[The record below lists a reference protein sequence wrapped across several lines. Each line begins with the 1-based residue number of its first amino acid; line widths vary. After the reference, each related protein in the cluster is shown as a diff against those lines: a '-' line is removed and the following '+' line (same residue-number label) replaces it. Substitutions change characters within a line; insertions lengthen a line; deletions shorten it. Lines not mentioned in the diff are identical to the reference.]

1 MMRRPWAWKGPTGSN
16 GEGRV
21 NGAKQASPRVRGKF
35 SRLGIASVAAA
46 GAAVGLVAAVYLD
59 EWPQRLC
66 DRLQGEVE
74 AAPPEQIAPLLD
86 RLIACGSPS
95 LPALAALLG
104 SSRPEVADA
113 VYDALRPAVRRP
125 ASDPI
130 PTDDSLLPMAEA
142 LAHAAQALEPTQ
154 RGRHAALALEL
165 LEAAGRKSLAD
176 GEGRPGER
184 RRILLLCQELLQ
196 STPSSIAR
204 TSVLDAPLD
213 DSRRE
218 DDESHAAPEASESTS
233 AFGLVPGPAMQPI
246 SNAARS
252 DAAPLSNPLPND
264 TTHSP
269 SPIESGPFGLGPATI
284 RSEPAA
290 TAVKAN
296 VGAANAG
303 AVVVAPQAAAVQP
316 AAFSTDVASPR
327 SLRPPVEPPGSVE
340 AASAD
345 RSAAAGRASAWELF
359 DDLVST
365 DAARVVVARH
375 ELARRRFSAAEIEL
389 GRRFAVADAAERR
402 RLVETLPSQPDVDL
416 RPWLLHFSTDDDAA
430 VRTVALS
437 IMATT
442 GDPHLLDRVK
452 QAAFYDSDDEV
463 RRTSRRL
470 LDSQSR

>member
-1 MMRRPWAWKGPTGSN
+1 MKD
-16 GEGRV
+16 
-21 NGAKQASPRVRGKF
+21 AKQASPRGRGKF
-35 SRLGIASVAAA
+35 SRLGIALVAAA
-46 GAAVGLVAAVYLD
+46 GAAVGLVAAVYL
-59 EWPQRLC
+59 EQWPQRLC
-66 DRLQGEVE
+66 DRLQCEVE
-74 AAPPEQIAPLLD
+74 AASPEQIAPLLE
-86 RLIACGSPS
+86 RLTACGSPS

-104 SSRPEVADA
+104 SSRVEVADA
-113 VYDALRPAVRRP
+113 VYDMLRTTIRRP
-125 ASDPI
+125 ASDPAPASDPS
-130 PTDDSLLPMAEA
+130 PTDDSLLAMAEA
-142 LAHAAQALEPTQ
+142 LARAAQALEPTQ

-176 GEGRPGER
+176 GEGRAGER

-218 DDESHAAPEASESTS
+218 DDAQRATPKASESTS
-233 AFGLVPGPAMQPI
+233 AFGLAPDSATAA
-246 SNAARS
+246 SAARS
-252 DAAPLSNPLPND
+252 DAAPLRNPLSND
-264 TTHSP
+264 ATQSR
-269 SPIESGPFGLGPATI
+269 SPIEPGPVGLGSASIRLEPAT
-284 RSEPAA
+284 S
-290 TAVKAN
+290 AVVSS

-345 RSAAAGRASAWELF
+345 RSAATGRASAWELF

-365 DAARVVVARH
+365 DAARVVAARH

-430 VRTVALS
+430 VRSASLS

-452 QAAFYDSDDEV
+452 QAAFYDADDEV
-463 RRTSRRL
+463 RRKSRRL